1 MPPLPSPSPAGP
13 LLVGTPHP
21 SAPEEALP
29 RARRLTYWV
38 AREPSLERELAEAL
52 LLITAVTVAGWYS
65 PLSYHA
71 LGHVYLLTVI
81 VLSLRVGRWPA
92 LVAAVVSALAWD
104 YAFIP
109 PKLSFSTL
117 DFDDALLLGTYFV
130 VALTAGQLTTRIREQ
145 QRSEHQ
151 REQRATA
158 LFHLTRALAGTHTL
172 DEGVAAALAQADV
185 LFEAKTALLLVDEF
199 GQLHAH
205 PAGTLSLSEPAL
217 GLAGWAW
224 RNRHEAGRFT
234 SVSPEADGIHL
245 PLLRDQQALGV
256 LVIRPPAHATRST
269 PQQRDLLEALAAQI
283 ALLVEREQFRT
294 ASERTKLL
302 AESDRLHRTLLDS
315 VSHEL
320 RTPLAVLQSAA
331 ESLAQADGERRPE
344 LPQEILTG
352 VRRLNRVVANLL
364 SQSRLEAGRIRPR
377 LDWCDARDLI
387 AAARRELGTS
397 LDGRPLRLEIPDDL
411 PLIFADAPLMEHV
424 ITNLLLNA
432 VLYSPA
438 GTALTV
444 SARLDL
450 AKDRVCLSVID
461 EGPGISPELRSQLF
475 QKFHRGEVSPGNG
488 LGLGLAIVQGL
499 MQAQGGDVAIE
510 DHDGPGA
517 RFTIHLPHSP
527 HTQVPHE

>member
-269 PQQRDLLEALAAQI
+269 GFIMQSTLIVNTPDEYKRQAVRMVSAKALLAARMDAGKTTSRDGSYGAKLHDELGKKIDKLLEPPPQKLDKVLPVPKEGGGKKRRGGRKARKAKERNGMTELRKMQNRMEFGKQEEEAMGYDESVGLGMINSSASGKVRAQTAEARSKGKISRANKNRLAALRG
-283 ALLVEREQFRT
+283 ATAGANGGGVLDGT
-294 ASERTKLL
+294 ASSL
-302 AESDRLHRTLLDS
+302 SF
-315 VSHEL
+315 
-320 RTPLAVLQSAA
+320 TP
-331 ESLAQADGERRPE
+331 
-344 LPQEILTG
+344 
-352 VRRLNRVVANLL
+352 
-364 SQSRLEAGRIRPR
+364 
-377 LDWCDARDLI
+377 
-387 AAARRELGTS
+387 
-397 LDGRPLRLEIPDDL
+397 
-411 PLIFADAPLMEHV
+411 
-424 ITNLLLNA
+424 
-432 VLYSPA
+432 
-438 GTALTV
+438 
-444 SARLDL
+444 
-450 AKDRVCLSVID
+450 
-461 EGPGISPELRSQLF
+461 
-475 QKFHRGEVSPGNG
+475 
-488 LGLGLAIVQGL
+488 VQGIEL
-499 MQAQGGDVAIE
+499 VDPSKRKSGEGQDAKWFKQGQFSLL
-510 DHDGPGA
+510 PGA
-517 RFTIHLPHSP
+517 KGNLPGSMGP
-527 HTQVPHE
+527 PPPPPK